1 MCCNIDGRSFKYADD
16 LTILSSGLNAA
27 QSLEVMHSLEGNIE
41 VLATWLNNWRM
52 QVSLTKTTA
61 MILDKK
67 TTIIE
72 TQASLIF
79 EGHQIKIT
87 DAVKVLG
94 VIIDDKLN
102 FGQQYT
108 AATNGA
114 IQTFESIK
122 RSYLSNKSISPNT
135 FKTLCQSIVV
145 PKWTYLA
152 FIWGSREKFRNS
164 QLWAEIVNLSTCS
177 TYNPKKELLE
187 LIGNNVPI
195 DIQTAT
201 HGAKFAIKVSQQN
214 QDDRVYCLFNN
225 SNSPIIKKLIADS
238 RRFGSPLY
246 YSQESMK
253 ELTYRRWN
261 DRIRILNLSGNT
273 GLKAKIEGV
282 LPKHL
287 SKAHTRRMVQLLTE
301 HSNLGYFQ
309 FLIGRCFSPVCTCL
323 IAEETTAHFLYR
335 CPFYSNLRRLEPPKK
350 LEELLESCKW
360 ENWKSTLCFV
370 ELSRRLDKAK

>member
-1 MCCNIDGRSFKYADD
+1 
-16 LTILSSGLNAA
+16 
-27 QSLEVMHSLEGNIE
+27 
-41 VLATWLNNWRM
+41 M

-79 EGHQIKIT
+79 EGHHIKIT

-102 FGQQYT
+102 IGQQYT

-114 IQTFESIK
+114 ILTFESIK
-122 RSYLSNKSISPNT
+122 RSYLSNILISPNT
-135 FKTLCQSIVV
+135 FKTLCQSIVI

-152 FIWGSREKFRNS
+152 FIWVNREKFRNS
-164 QLWAEIVNLSTCS
+164 QLWAEIVNLSTFS
-177 TYNPKKELLE
+177 TYNPKTEPLE
-187 LIGNNVPI
+187 MIGNNVPI
-195 DIQTAT
+195 DIQIAT
-201 HGAKFAIKVSQQN
+201 HGAKFAIKVSQQY

-238 RRFGSPLY
+238 RRFGSPLF

-273 GLKAKIEGV
+273 GLKAKIERV

-287 SKAHTRRMVQLLTE
+287 SKAHTGE
-301 HSNLGYFQ
+301 WCNY
-309 FLIGRCFSPVCTCL
+309 
-323 IAEETTAHFLYR
+323 
-335 CPFYSNLRRLEPPKK
+335 
-350 LEELLESCKW
+350 
-360 ENWKSTLCFV
+360 
-370 ELSRRLDKAK
+370 